1 MLNRIILIG
10 RLTADPELR
19 YTPSGTAVAQFS
31 LAVDR
36 PRTNQNGERET
47 DFINIV
53 VWQKQAELCA
63 QYLRKGRMAAVDGR
77 LQIRSYEN
85 KEGQKVRVAEVVA
98 EGVRFLDRGEG
109 GGGGNQGGDFGGGS
123 YGGGNQGGGYGGGN
137 QGGGGFGGGNQGGG
151 GFGGGN
157 QGGGGYG
164 GGNQGGGG
172 FGGGNQG
179 GGGFGG
185 GNQGGGGFGGGNQ
198 GGGGFGG
205 GNQGGGGFGGGNQG
219 GGKRNDD
226 PFSDD
231 GKPIDISD
239 DDLPF

>member
-36 PRTNQNGERET
+36 QRSNQNGERET

-77 LQIRSYEN
+77 LQIRSYDN

-98 EGVRFLDRGEG
+98 ESVRFLDRGDNAG
-109 GGGGNQGGDFGGGS
+109 GGGGDF
-123 YGGGNQGGGYGGGN
+123 
-137 QGGGGFGGGNQGGG
+137 
-151 GFGGGN
+151 
-157 QGGGGYG
+157 GGGGYG
-164 GGNQGGGG
+164 GGNQGGGFGGGNQGGYGGGNQGGG

-179 GGGFGG
+179 GYGGGNQGGGFGGGNQGGFGGGNQGGGFGG
-185 GNQGGGGFGGGNQ
+185 GNQGGGFGGGNQ
-198 GGGGFGG
+198 GGFGG
-205 GNQGGGGFGGGNQG
+205 G